1 MIVVDTSALMAIL
14 LHEPGAASCATALE
28 TADRILISAAT
39 LVETMIVA
47 GRRGLGAAA
56 RDLVESVGALVEPV
70 SEARAKGAVRAHDRW
85 GRGVHPAG
93 LNFGDCFAY
102 DLATHNDC
110 PLLYV
115 GSDFALTDVRAAV

>member
-1 MIVVDTSALMAIL
+1 MVDTSALMAIL
-14 LHEPGAASCATALE
+14 LHEPEAASCATALE

-93 LNFGDCFAY
+93 LNFGDCIAY